1 MSRIRIALTFV
12 AALALYALVMP
23 ISAFAA
29 TPTTIEVSNSSEFDN
44 AVATVN
50 GATSGEYVIKL
61 TDNLE
66 DTGAVFSNTCPTTI
80 LGNGHTMTLGQYSSL
95 SVQPGAQLNLGAAD
109 GSDTLK
115 ISGGNE
121 QSNDEPGLLQ
131 IQGTCNMYP
140 DVTIADRKGNNY
152 FGGGVTVQGGT
163 FHMYGGTIDNCG
175 ITGGSMCY
183 GGGVG
188 VAYGGSFTM
197 DGGEIK
203 NCFATSPFKWADA
216 GMNPLWIA
224 SAGGGVFV
232 SGGSSFVM
240 TGGTISNNKANEMGG
255 GVAVVASPNEIE
267 GGR

>member
-1 MSRIRIALTFV
+1 MALTFV

-44 AVATVN
+44 AVATIN
-50 GATSGEYVIKL
+50 AATSGEYIIEL
-61 TDNLE
+61 TD
-66 DTGAVFSNTCPTTI
+66 DIQTGGASFSSSQPVSI
-80 LGNGHTMTLGQYSSL
+80 VGNGHTMALGQYGSI
-95 SVQPGAQLNLGAAD
+95 SVQSGAQLSLGVAD
-109 GSDTLK
+109 GSDALK

-121 QSNDEPGLLQ
+121 QSNDVPGLLH
-131 IQGTCNMYP
+131 IEGTCNMHP
-140 DVTIADRKGNNY
+140 GITIADRKGNNY
-152 FGGGVTVQGGT
+152 FGGGVTVEGGT

-216 GMNPLWIA
+216 GMNP
-224 SAGGGVFV
+224 F
-232 SGGSSFVM
+232 GSRLPVAACSFLADLR
-240 TGGTISNNKANEMGG
+240 S
-255 GVAVVASPNEIE
+255 S
-267 GGR
+267 

>member
-1 MSRIRIALTFV
+1 MSIIRRTLTFV

-50 GATSGEYVIKL
+50 AATSGEYIIEL
-61 TDNLE
+61 TD
-66 DTGAVFSNTCPTTI
+66 DIQTGGASFSSSQPVTI
-80 LGNGHTMTLGQYSSL
+80 VGNGHTIALGKGHIYVNPS
-95 SVQPGAQLNLGAAD
+95 AQLSLGAAD

-140 DVTIADRKGNNY
+140 GVTIADRKGNNY
-152 FGGGVTVQGGT
+152 FGGGVTVEGGT

-216 GMNPLWIA
+216 GMNPPLDRVCRRRRVRFWRI
-224 SAGGGVFV
+224 FV
-232 SGGSSFVM
+232 RHDRRNHLEQQGKR
-240 TGGTISNNKANEMGG
+240 N
-255 GVAVVASPNEIE
+255 
-267 GGR
+267 GRRCCRCCVTQ

>member
-1 MSRIRIALTFV
+1 
-12 AALALYALVMP
+12 
-23 ISAFAA
+23 
-29 TPTTIEVSNSSEFDN
+29 
-44 AVATVN
+44 
-50 GATSGEYVIKL
+50 
-61 TDNLE
+61 
-66 DTGAVFSNTCPTTI
+66 
-80 LGNGHTMTLGQYSSL
+80 MTLGKGHIYVSPS
-95 SVQPGAQLNLGAAD
+95 AQLSLGAAD

-140 DVTIADRKGNNY
+140 GVTIADRKGNNY
-152 FGGGVTVQGGT
+152 FGGGVTVEGGT
-163 FHMYGGTIDNCG
+163 FHMYGGTIDNCS

-216 GMNPLWIA
+216 GMNPL
-224 SAGGGVFV
+224 
-232 SGGSSFVM
+232 
-240 TGGTISNNKANEMGG
+240 
-255 GVAVVASPNEIE
+255 
-267 GGR
+267 

>member
-1 MSRIRIALTFV
+1 MALTFV

-44 AVATVN
+44 AVATIN
-50 GATSGEYVIKL
+50 TATSGEYIIEL
-61 TDNLE
+61 ND
-66 DTGAVFSNTCPTTI
+66 DIQTGGASFSSSQPASI
-80 LGNGHTMTLGQYSSL
+80 VGNGHTIALGQYGSI
-95 SVQPGAQLNLGAAD
+95 SVQSGAQLSLGVAD
-109 GSDTLK
+109 GSDALK

-121 QSNDEPGLLQ
+121 QSNDVPGLLH
-131 IQGTCNMYP
+131 IQGTCNMHP
-140 DVTIADRKGNNY
+140 GVTIADRKGNNY
-152 FGGGVTVQGGT
+152 FGGGVTVEGGT

-240 TGGTISNNKANEMGG
+240 TG
-255 GVAVVASPNEIE
+255 
-267 GGR
+267 